1 MPEVN
6 MQNHNFFF
14 RQLIETSDMGFCMAD
29 LAGTMTWVNRAFCEM
44 VGKDSPKAAIGK
56 SLLELLH
63 SDDASRLRRMIS
75 GQKTTK
81 NHQTLKVSPRFPDGR
96 AMPCIL
102 SIFLVKD
109 DGGKPMGL
117 AAIVTDITE
126 WKEIE
131 GQLAGAK
138 AAAEEANAAK
148 SHFLANMSHEI
159 RTPMNAIIGMTGLLL
174 DTKLDEE
181 QIEYS
186 LAVKKSSAALL
197 SIINDILDFS
207 KIEAGKFQ
215 LEIIDFDLRTTLE
228 DINDMLAMKAQDMGL
243 EYVCTIDPYIPSLM
257 KGDPGRLRQV
267 LVNLIANAI
276 KFTSEGEVV
285 VSVSLENEGPQSAS
299 LLFEVKDSGIGI
311 PKDRIDKL
319 FKAFSQVDIST
330 TRLYGGTGLGLAI
343 SKQLVELMGGEMEI
357 DSEVGKGSTFGFR
370 VEMEKQTGRVSD
382 PMSRKWNIISKK
394 ILVADGS
401 YEARRHLTSL
411 LDQWQ
416 CRYDGAADAESA
428 MRKLLEAAEKKD
440 PYDLAIISR
449 LLPGMGGETLGR
461 RIKEDKCIPDIHLV
475 LLTLM
480 GSRGD
485 ASRAQ
490 EIGFSAYLTKPV
502 KQFQLF
508 DCLSGLLNKGAT
520 TQDRKEKKIL
530 TRHNLRENQKHNTR
544 ILVAEDDEFN
554 QLLLTRLLGKFGYR
568 ATVVDNGLEA
578 LALLKSEI
586 FDIVLMDVQMP
597 EMDGLTAT
605 RHVRDDNFPALN
617 RRVPII
623 ALTAFAMQGDRDKCI
638 DAGMNAYISKPIK
651 PEELLETLEEWIEEG
666 RKLALEDRS

>member
-1 MPEVN
+1 MTEMD

-14 RQLIETSDMGFCMAD
+14 RQLIETSDLGFCMAD
-29 LAGTMTWVNRAFCEM
+29 LAGTMTWVNPAFCKM
-44 VGKDSPKAAIGK
+44 VAINTPGIAIGK
-56 SLLELLH
+56 SILELLH
-63 SDDASRLRRMIS
+63 PDDASRLREMIS
-75 GQKTTK
+75 DHKTTDS
-81 NHQTLKVSPRFPDGR
+81 HQTLKASPRFPDGS

-102 SIFLVKD
+102 SIFFVKD

-117 AAIVTDITE
+117 AAIGTDITE

-186 LAVKKSSAALL
+186 LAVKKCSNALL

-207 KIEAGKFQ
+207 KIEAGKLQ
-215 LEIIDFDLRTTLE
+215 LEIIDFDLRMTLE

-243 EYVCTIDPYIPSLM
+243 EYVCTVDPYIPSLM

-276 KFTSEGEVV
+276 KFTSKGEVV
-285 VSVSLENEGPQSAS
+285 VRVSLEKESPESAR
-299 LLFEVKDSGIGI
+299 LQFEIKDSGIGI
-311 PKDRIDKL
+311 PKDRIEML

-330 TRLYGGTGLGLAI
+330 TRQYGGTGLGLAI

-357 DSEVGKGSTFGFR
+357 DSEVGKGSTFRFR
-370 VEMEKQTGRVSD
+370 VEMEKQTGHVSE
-382 PMSRKWNIISKK
+382 PLSRKWNIISKK
-394 ILVADGS
+394 ILIADGS

-416 CRYDGAADAESA
+416 CRSDGAADAESA
-428 MRKLLEAAEKKD
+428 MRKLIEAAEKKD

-449 LLPGMGGETLGR
+449 RLPGMGGEALGS
-461 RIKEDKCIPDIHLV
+461 RIKEDKRLSDIHLV

-508 DCLSGLLNKGAT
+508 DCLAGLLNKGCNDSRP
-520 TQDRKEKKIL
+520 QGEKIL
-530 TRHNLRENQKHNTR
+530 TRHNLRENKKHHTR

-554 QLLLTRLLGKFGYR
+554 QLLLTRLLEKFGYR

-578 LALLKSEI
+578 LGLLKREI

-605 RHVRDDNFPALN
+605 RHVRDDNFPA
-617 RRVPII
+617 P
-623 ALTAFAMQGDRDKCI
+623 
-638 DAGMNAYISKPIK
+638 
-651 PEELLETLEEWIEEG
+651 
-666 RKLALEDRS
+666 